1 MRWVRW
7 LRRIVV
13 ALIVL
18 GLGIA
23 LAIYPP
29 EYVYRVLVWQESDVF
44 DWQKFPFHP
53 LQASPHP
60 FPVDADPRVETLFA
74 ELAGQY

>member
-1 MRWVRW
+1 MRRVRW

-29 EYVYRVLVWQESDVF
+29 EYVYRVLCGRSLTSSTGRSS
-44 DWQKFPFHP
+44 PSIP
-53 LQASPHP
+53 YRRRPHP
-60 FPVDADPRVETLFA
+60 TPSPSTPARA
-74 ELAGQY
+74 